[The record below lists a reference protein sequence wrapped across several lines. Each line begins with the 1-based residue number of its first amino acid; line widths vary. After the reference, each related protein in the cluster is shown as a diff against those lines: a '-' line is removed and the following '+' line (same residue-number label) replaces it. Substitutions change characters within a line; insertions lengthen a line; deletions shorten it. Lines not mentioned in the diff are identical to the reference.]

1 MTGVTLMEN
10 QCDAAELSEAPG
22 LSHYLQLCGLVD
34 DLPALTDVETEPAA
48 EPSATAGKTAKRPK
62 PKQVVV
68 PAEPEAET
76 ALSKEAKADPAV
88 APVRYTVRIRELP
101 ADERPRERLIHYGAD
116 ALSPTE
122 LLAILLRTGNE
133 QRSATG
139 LAEHLLSEFHGIR
152 GVARATVT
160 ELAAVHG
167 IGPAKAA
174 QIKAAIEFGRRLVAA
189 SPEERPKVR
198 SPRDIYDLL
207 GPALR
212 DEKREHFVAV
222 LMDTKGGVLRQRTI
236 SVGDLSSSLVHP
248 REVFAEAIRYSAAS
262 IIVSHNH
269 PSGDPTPSPE
279 DAAVTRRLVEAGEIL
294 GIEVLDHI
302 VLGDGRWVS
311 LKEKGLR

>member
-1 MTGVTLMEN
+1 METEHNPVDTAEISETL
-10 QCDAAELSEAPG
+10 G
-22 LSHYLQLCGLVD
+22 LDHYLQICGLTD
-34 DLPALTDVETEPAA
+34 NLTLAPETETTQEIAVPT
-48 EPSATAGKTAKRPK
+48 ATAPKARKLPK
-62 PKQVVV
+62 PKQVTQA
-68 PAEPEAET
+68 PAETET
-76 ALSKEAKADPAV
+76 ERPLYTDPPPV
-88 APVRYTVRIRELP
+88 DPTAPVRYTPRIRELP
-101 ADERPRERLIHYGAD
+101 ADERPRERLLHYGAD

-160 ELAAVHG
+160 ELANIHG

-222 LMDTKGGVLRQRTI
+222 LMDTKGGVLRQRTV

-262 IIVSHNH
+262 MIVAHNH

-294 GIEVLDHI
+294 GIEVLDHV

-311 LKEKGLR
+311 LKEKGLM